1 MSERA
6 ELKAAVKRALRRR
19 DPSNPIS
26 MTHLFIQ
33 VTGEHVIPARKHE
46 QSRVIRALVKE
57 LRLDGSPIA
66 FAGGPRGGYY
76 WARDEG
82 ELEPTIRSL
91 HSHAM
96 SNLQVEAALKR
107 VPFDQLLTQY
117 QIEFET
123 DSEVTD

>member
-6 ELKAAVKRALRRR
+6 ELKSAIKRVLCQR
-19 DPSNPIS
+19 DASNPIS
-26 MTHLFIQ
+26 MTQLFVQ

-57 LRLDGSPIA
+57 LRMDGCPIA
-66 FAGGPRGGYY
+66 FSAARNGGYY
-76 WARDEG
+76 WARSEDD
-82 ELEPTIRSL
+82 LAPTLRTL

-107 VPFDQLLTQY
+107 VPFNQLLQQY
-117 QIEFET
+117 ELEYDEQ
-123 DSEVTD
+123 EVTE